1 VDGLTTA
8 SVLIPIG
15 LGLLGFVEPCAIGAH
30 LTFAGT
36 LTGRPRSEQVSAS
49 MLFVVVRTL
58 TMGLVGVVAAL
69 ASQSVALGQRTF
81 WVVFGVAYVVLG
93 ALYLAD
99 RAGILARGVGP
110 VARPRSIL
118 LLGAAFGLAIPACAA
133 PLLFA
138 ASGAA
143 AGAGGIGRAFVA
155 MVLFGLAL
163 SAPLLVLVVV
173 PRSAA
178 LLSWASARRR
188 ALRRVA
194 GVVLVAVG
202 VWGVWFGVFVDP
214 ADWR

>member
-1 VDGLTTA
+1 
-8 SVLIPIG
+8 
-15 LGLLGFVEPCAIGAH
+15 
-30 LTFAGT
+30 
-36 LTGRPRSEQVSAS
+36 
-49 MLFVVVRTL
+49 
-58 TMGLVGVVAAL
+58 
-69 ASQSVALGQRTF
+69 
-81 WVVFGVAYVVLG
+81 VVFGVAYVVLG